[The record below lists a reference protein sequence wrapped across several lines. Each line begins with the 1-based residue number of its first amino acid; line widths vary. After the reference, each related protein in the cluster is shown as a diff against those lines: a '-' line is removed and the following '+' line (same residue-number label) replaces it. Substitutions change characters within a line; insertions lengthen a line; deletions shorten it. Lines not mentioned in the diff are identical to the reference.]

1 MKAALF
7 VFSMSVLLLATAS
20 AADLAAINGTW
31 SGNWTPKGGV
41 PDAVTVELRRDAAG
55 NLTGK
60 FLTPAPM
67 DFSKASFNRTT
78 GTVTCEAK
86 DEKSGK
92 QSQLQNETVAAT
104 TPQGTEVSLSG
115 VHPPA
120 TVQAPGEPSQSITQS
135 SPSSTPIATVASNTP
150 LKTLPK
156 TSSNMPLFA
165 LTGIM
170 LLGAALSLRILL
182 D

>member
-1 MKAALF
+1 MVGREPQGAARETFTQLNSFGGVMKAALF

-92 QSQLQNETVAAT
+92 QYKLEGKLK
-104 TPQGTEVSLSG
+104 GTELIG
-115 VHPPA
+115 
-120 TVQAPGEPSQSITQS
+120 T
-135 SPSSTPIATVASNTP
+135 
-150 LKTLPK
+150 
-156 TSSNMPLFA
+156 
-165 LTGIM
+165 
-170 LLGAALSLRILL
+170 LGADDTVGEVRLIKWTFFGR
-182 D
+182 

>member
-92 QSQLQNETVAAT
+92 QYKLEGKLK
-104 TPQGTEVSLSG
+104 GTELIG
-115 VHPPA
+115 
-120 TVQAPGEPSQSITQS
+120 T
-135 SPSSTPIATVASNTP
+135 
-150 LKTLPK
+150 
-156 TSSNMPLFA
+156 
-165 LTGIM
+165 
-170 LLGAALSLRILL
+170 LGADDTVGEVRLIKWTFFGR
-182 D
+182 

>member
-1 MKAALF
+1 MKAALL

-78 GTVTCEAK
+78 ETVTCEAK

-92 QSQLQNETVAAT
+92 QYKLEGKLK
-104 TPQGTEVSLSG
+104 GTELIG
-115 VHPPA
+115 
-120 TVQAPGEPSQSITQS
+120 T
-135 SPSSTPIATVASNTP
+135 
-150 LKTLPK
+150 
-156 TSSNMPLFA
+156 
-165 LTGIM
+165 
-170 LLGAALSLRILL
+170 LGADNTVGEVRLIKWTFFGQ
-182 D
+182 